1 MPDYIGKDIK
11 LENEQPGYN
20 IHELAAKWVNG
31 TITAEEKVYYEKWYA
46 DFNDAETTVYDSRI
60 TSSAELGQKILTKLQ
75 NRIAQ
80 DEKPARR
87 VMVSTRWISVAA
99 SFIILI
105 SIGVYFSL
113 VKRAP
118 VEYAVNK
125 TNNIRPG
132 GNLATLHLANGQ
144 TIILNNAANGSLVK
158 LGDDS
163 VTKAAGAISYAALKS
178 SLDNQYDT
186 LSIPRGGTYQL
197 TLADGSRI
205 WLNSSSAIRFPENF
219 NHKERKVELLYGEAY
234 FEITHH
240 ADQPFRVAAQSQTV
254 EVLGTH
260 FNISS
265 YTEEPTIKTT
275 LLEGSVK
282 VSAPNGLEVIKPGQQ
297 AIVGNGH
304 ISVAEV
310 NTEEAVAWKNG
321 YFRFNGEKIETIMRK
336 LSRWYNIEVR
346 YEGTPPDEEY
356 NAAISRYRG
365 INEVLKELEYSKS
378 VHFKIEGRRV
388 TVMP

>member
-1 MPDYIGKDIK
+1 M
-11 LENEQPGYN
+11 ENEQPQYN
-20 IHELAAKWVNG
+20 IHELAAKWVDG
-31 TITAEEKVYYEKWYA
+31 TITDEEKVYYDKWYA
-46 DFNDAETTVYDSRI
+46 SFNDAETTVYDSRI
-60 TSSAELGQKILTKLQ
+60 GSSAELGQKILNEVQ
-75 NRIAQ
+75 NRIK
-80 DEKPARR
+80 DERP
-87 VMVSTRWISVAA
+87 VSRIRWISIAA
-99 SFIILI
+99 SFIILT
-105 SIGVYFSL
+105 SIGVYFSV

-118 VEYAVNK
+118 LEYAVNK

-132 GNLATLHLANGQ
+132 GNVATLHLANGR
-144 TIILNNAANGSLVK
+144 TIILNSAANGSLVK

-163 VTKAAGAISYAALKS
+163 VTKAEGTISYAALKS
-178 SLDNQYDT
+178 ALDNRYDT

-234 FEITHH
+234 FEISHN
-240 ADQPFRVAAQSQTV
+240 AEKPFRVAAQSQTV

-282 VSAPNGLEVIKPGQQ
+282 ISAPNGLEVIKPGQQ
-297 AIVGNGH
+297 AIVGNGQ
-304 ISVAEV
+304 IRVAEV

-321 YFRFNGEKIETIMRK
+321 YFRFNGEKIGSVMRK

-378 VHFKIEGRRV
+378 VHFKVEGRRV

>member
-1 MPDYIGKDIK
+1 M
-11 LENEQPGYN
+11 ENEQTQYN

-31 TITAEEKVYYEKWYA
+31 TITDEEKIYYDKWYA
-46 DFNDAETTVYDSRI
+46 SFNDAETTVYDSRI
-60 TSSAELGQKILTKLQ
+60 GSSAELGQKILNEVQ
-75 NRIAQ
+75 NRIK
-80 DEKPARR
+80 DERP
-87 VMVSTRWISVAA
+87 VSRIRWISIAA
-99 SFIILI
+99 SFILLF
-105 SIGVYFSL
+105 SIGVYFSV

-118 VEYAVNK
+118 LEYAVNK
-125 TNNIRPG
+125 ANNIRPG
-132 GNLATLHLANGQ
+132 GNMATLHLANGR
-144 TIILNNAANGSLVK
+144 TIVLNNAANGSLVK

-234 FEITHH
+234 FEISHH
-240 ADQPFRVAAQSQTV
+240 ADQPFRVAAQNQTV

-265 YTEEPTIKTT
+265 YAEEPTIKTT

-282 VSAPNGLEVIKPGQQ
+282 VSAPNGMEVIKPGQQ
-297 AIVGNGH
+297 AIVGNGQ
-304 ISVAEV
+304 ISVTEV

-321 YFRFNGEKIETIMRK
+321 YFRFNGEKIESVMRK

-365 INEVLKELEYSKS
+365 INEVLKELEYAKS
-378 VHFKIEGRRV
+378 VHFKVEGRRV
-388 TVMP
+388 TVMK

>member
-11 LENEQPGYN
+11 LENAQPEYN

-46 DFNDAETTVYDSRI
+46 DFNDAETTVYDSSI

-75 NRIAQ
+75 NRIGK
-80 DEKPARR
+80 DEKPVYRQIG
-87 VMVSTRWISVAA
+87 WISIAA

-105 SIGVYFSL
+105 SIGIYFSV

-219 NHKERKVELLYGEAY
+219 NSKERKVELLYGEAY
-234 FEITHH
+234 FEIAHN
-240 ADQPFRVAAQSQTV
+240 ADKPFRVAAQSQTV

-265 YTEEPTIKTT
+265 YAEEPTIKTT

-282 VSAPNGLEVIKPGQQ
+282 VSAPNGMEVIKPGQQ
-297 AIVGNGH
+297 AIVGNGQ
-304 ISVAEV
+304 ISVTEV

-365 INEVLKELEYSKS
+365 INEVLKELEYAKS